1 MSEEDRPQDKPEP
14 SGQPPLPKPR
24 VVRRREWLPSLIWL
38 IPIVA
43 ALVGIT
49 LVARIIME
57 RGPEVVLTFKTA
69 EGLEAGKTAVKYKDV
84 QIGLV
89 TSLRLARDRSH
100 VRVLVQFNKD
110 AQSFTASDSRFWV
123 VRPRLDTSGISGL
136 NTLLSGAYIGADAG
150 VSQETAGEFTGL
162 ETPPTVTRDDSGKQ
176 FLLRAN
182 DVGSLDVGS
191 PVYFRRIKVG
201 QVAAYE
207 LDGDGRG
214 VTLRVFINAPY
225 DKFVGMNT
233 RFWQASG
240 IDAQLS
246 ASGFTLRT
254 QSLATI
260 LLGGIAFQAPDD
272 AMGPVA
278 KENASFTLAQDET
291 TAMKEPDG
299 PSQTLLMYFNQS
311 LRGLTPG
318 APVDF
323 RGVVIG
329 DVKSIGVE
337 FDRAEREFRMPVLV
351 QVYPDRLRRRAGE
364 SGTES
369 RSTQQER
376 LRFLAEKGLRAQ
388 LRNGNLL
395 TGQVYVALDFFP
407 KAPPA
412 KIDLAKN
419 PIELPT
425 VPNSLDEIQSQVQEI
440 ATKLNKVPYEQIA
453 GDLRTTLASLN
464 KTLTAAEQTVKRIN
478 NDVTPELA
486 AAMKDVRK
494 TVNTAERTLADDS
507 PLQQDM
513 RQTLQ
518 ELTRAA
524 GSVRVL
530 TDYLE
535 RHPESLLRGKPDDN
549 KK

>member
-272 AMGPVA
+272 TMGPVA
-278 KENASFTLAQDET
+278 KENAAFALAQDEAA
-291 TAMKEPDG
+291 AMKEPDG
-299 PSQTLLMYFNQS
+299 PSQPLLMYFNQS

-329 DVKSIGVE
+329 EVKSIGVE

-369 RSTQQER
+369 RATQQER

-407 KAPPA
+407 KAPPV
-412 KIDLAKN
+412 KIDLTKN
-419 PIELPT
+419 PVELPT
-425 VPNSLDEIQSQVQEI
+425 VANSLDEIQSQVQEI

-453 GDLRTTLASLN
+453 GDLRTTLAALN
-464 KTLTAAEQTVKRIN
+464 KTLTTTEQTVNRIN

-494 TVNTAERTLADDS
+494 TVSSAERTLADDS

-535 RHPESLLRGKPDDN
+535 RHPESLLRGKPDDR
-549 KK
+549 K